1 MRIRDWSSDVRSSD
15 LALMIDAHEGCEIAA
30 CDYRVMPPRRS
41 QQESGIGRTNAPFRP
56 DQNTHD
62 PGVGELPPCLTHQ
75 QSRVIVNDVGVFYR
89 HEAPEQIILGLARS
103 CNFHI
108 RSEEHTTEPQS
119 L

>member
-1 MRIRDWSSDVRSSD
+1 
-15 LALMIDAHEGCEIAA
+15 
-30 CDYRVMPPRRS
+30 MPPRRS

-75 QSRVIVNDVGVFYR
+75 QSRVIVNDVGLFYR

-103 CNFHI
+103 CNLDINHQRTLAQAVDL
-108 RSEEHTTEPQS
+108 RSEEHTSELQS
-119 L
+119 LMRIPYAV